1 MHMSMNSSELCS
13 VSSTVVSSALGQLTD
28 LHLCLLS
35 YKLNLFF
42 FILARRW
49 RNERAFSCIVN
60 TEFCKTPRVL
70 KPLHVWVRA
79 YRLM

>member
-1 MHMSMNSSELCS
+1 M
-13 VSSTVVSSALGQLTD
+13 SSTVVSSALGQLTD

-49 RNERAFSCIVN
+49 RNERAFSCTVN

-70 KPLHVWVRA
+70 KPLHVGSNPN
-79 YRLM
+79 RLM